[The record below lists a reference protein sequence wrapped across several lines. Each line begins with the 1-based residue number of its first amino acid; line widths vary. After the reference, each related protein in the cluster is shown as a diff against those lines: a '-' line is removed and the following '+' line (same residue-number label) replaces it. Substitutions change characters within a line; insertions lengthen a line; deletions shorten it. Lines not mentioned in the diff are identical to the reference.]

1 MSPLIGETPIFTAAA
16 VDPAR
21 GALRLVVVAI
31 APAGGAIAE
40 IFDQVIEKKFS
51 DSDLILVVPCRL
63 ISDLVIVIVS
73 AIINDITFSCL
84 GQPVYV
90 VESCQKA

>member
-1 MSPLIGETPIFTAAA
+1 RVPRSPLAPPLSPLIGETPIFTAAA

-31 APAGGAIAE
+31 APARGAIAE

-51 DSDLILVVPCRL
+51 DSH
-63 ISDLVIVIVS
+63 
-73 AIINDITFSCL
+73 INFRFSNCDCFSYHQRYYL
-84 GQPVYV
+84 F
-90 VESCQKA
+90 